1 MRQPVRGQGAQNG
14 EVNEGAQLKAAIQMI
29 KNDEKWLK
37 AVEEQA
43 EQRGLTIEENLRR
56 NAKYYLEQRQNKKT
70 SHAEP

>member
-1 MRQPVRGQGAQNG
+1 
-14 EVNEGAQLKAAIQMI
+14 MI

-43 EQRGLTIEENLRR
+43 EQRGLTVEENLRR